1 VSRVDLVVPDIGN
14 FHDIPVVDVLVKA
27 GETIE
32 VDAPLVTLETDKA
45 SMDVPASA
53 AGRIAE
59 VLLKAGDKVS
69 KGSVIARLETNS
81 QAGAP
86 AGEAATAGVPA
97 APTGGEAPAAKSPPG
112 PAPSPPAAKPESAG
126 DTVRMP
132 MPDLTKP
139 PRGQADFNRSTQ
151 LLVLGSGPGGYT
163 AAFRAADLG
172 MQVVLVERWPTLGG
186 VCLNVGCIPSKAL
199 LHAAKVIEDAEEM
212 GARGIAFG
220 APEINLE
227 KLRGWKGSVVK
238 RLTGGLRTLAKQ
250 RKVEIVQGVG
260 RFVSA
265 NVLEVMG
272 NSGSERIRF
281 EQCIIAAGSE
291 AVPLPGL
298 PQDPRIMDST
308 DALELP
314 EFSGGLLVIGGG
326 IIGLEMA
333 CVYDALGSRVS
344 VVELTPQLMPGC
356 DPDLVRPLERRIRQR
371 YEQILLGTRVA
382 RVEAL
387 TEGIRVT
394 FEGEKAPA
402 PQVFG
407 RVLVAVGRSPNG
419 RHIGAE
425 AAGVNVSERG
435 FVPVDKQLRTNVPHI
450 FAVGD
455 IAGPPML
462 AHKAMHEAKV
472 AAEVAAG
479 HRRAFD
485 VRAIPSVAYTDPEVA
500 WAGLTETEAKAKG
513 IAVEKGTFPWAASG
527 RSLSLG
533 RDEGMTK
540 LLFEPETRRLL
551 GAGIVGTNAG
561 ELISELALAI
571 ENGCDA
577 ADIGLTVHPHP
588 TLSETVA
595 GAAEAV
601 EGTLTDLYIPARK

>member
-1 VSRVDLVVPDIGN
+1 VSRVDLVVPDLGS

-27 GETIE
+27 GDDIA

-45 SMDVPASA
+45 SMDVPATV

-59 VLLKAGDKVS
+59 VLLKRGDKVS
-69 KGSVIARLETNS
+69 KGSVIARVESNS
-81 QAGAP
+81 QTGAS
-86 AGEAATAGVPA
+86 AGETATSA
-97 APTGGEAPAAKSPPG
+97 APAAKSPSA
-112 PAPSPPAAKPESAG
+112 PAPSPPAAKPESEG

-139 PRGQADFNRSTQ
+139 PQGQVDFNRSTQ

-172 MQVVLVERWPTLGG
+172 MQVILVERFPTLGG

-212 GARGIAFG
+212 GSRGIAFG

-227 KLRGWKGSVVK
+227 KLRGWKESVVK
-238 RLTGGLRTLAKQ
+238 KLTGGVRMLAKQ
-250 RKVEIVQGVG
+250 RKVEVIQGVG

-291 AVPLPGL
+291 AIRLPGL
-298 PQDPRIMDST
+298 PEDPRIMDST

-344 VVELTPQLMPGC
+344 VVELTPQLMTGC
-356 DPDLVRPLERRIRQR
+356 DPDLVRPLERRIRSR
-371 YEQILLGTRVA
+371 YQQILLGTRVA
-382 RVEAL
+382 QVEAL
-387 TEGIRVT
+387 KEGIRVT

-402 PQVFG
+402 PQVYG

-419 RHIGAE
+419 KRIGAE

-435 FVPVDKQLRTNVPHI
+435 FVPADKQMRTNVPHI
-450 FAVGD
+450 FAIGD

-500 WAGLTETEAKAKG
+500 WAGLTETEAKTKG
-513 IAVEKGTFPWAASG
+513 IAIEKGTFPWVANG

-533 RDEGMTK
+533 REEGMTK
-540 LLFEPETRRLL
+540 LLFDPETRRLL

-601 EGTLTDLYIPARK
+601 EGTLTDLYIRPRK